1 MRDQCVEAITQAAV
15 KMGRKV
21 DSVYLRNIEDKFIK
35 AKTQLARQD
44 REKWAGMSEAER
56 LNKAGDLVAQDMIHE
71 GIKKRQRLERQ
82 MVKEAEK
89 RAALDKMEQRLGKLE
104 ALQRFTWTIR
114 DNRGGVETMERRS
127 NAISSNM
134 MRKLTDLWE
143 LERSNLV
150 NLFTDKKV
158 QMDLMMELYGQDSGN
173 PLAKKAAEGYKKV
186 VDKAIKD
193 MNDLGFDVRLLE
205 SWRSPQ
211 KMSFYRIWDA
221 VTPSILERRGKTA
234 KEIEVMMND
243 RRMAVAKDMLPH
255 IDRKMM
261 VNLDGTLMDDAAV
274 LKFLDEGLKSI
285 LTNGMNKESG
295 SGAGSMLA
303 KRHSQERQFHWK
315 SPESFMYVMGK
326 YSDSNPIDMMWS
338 AFENIGR
345 EMAMVEKFGPNAVDG
360 FNTEIERL
368 ANAGVPANKL
378 RKEIGLF
385 ESFIGTQNQSAS
397 PRLDRTLQN
406 LRQMMGAV
414 YLGSNTISQVVDQV
428 TLLATARA
436 MNIPMVEVFMR
447 QGKLLAD
454 SGERSMLRSMGA
466 GLETAAQGIA
476 RLSDQGGA
484 LFGAKA
490 TNAVLTLN
498 LSNYLTSIPRMA
510 MYGAVVDHIGNLTR
524 QADSL
529 SKLGNGDRMLMEARG
544 LTDEQ
549 WSIFREAGKDG
560 KLTPDAIEALP
571 DDQVLKLIPEKVA
584 EIQAKGKELQ
594 SRMDAQNQKEQEW
607 LGNRK
612 SKFAEWRASMDK
624 MINDYVETRNKRV
637 EAYDE
642 SVTGRI
648 GEMYAKLD
656 VAQARADIAEASMK
670 AQQDN
675 RSTRFFEQIKRGMEI
690 YGNRRS
696 SIGETLGAKRHS
708 QKLAQYALD
717 KELAS
722 IDKALSGKFAENVA
736 EVKKA
741 VADYDAYAAKLEQ
754 RIENATKK
762 NGQPKAGKEGT
773 IERAERLGE
782 EAKVE
787 LEAIKQRADSS
798 LAKLRERLSGN
809 EMELEGLQKVLD
821 NRRSRAETEADIAAY
836 LETEKNAEK
845 IKGFIDTLNFRGDQ
859 AIERGMSEGE
869 MLGYRKAA
877 ADYRARALMK
887 NLESLE
893 KRSAKEGFKKATEI
907 EKRIDKRMK
916 ELDEYEARAT
926 ERMEK
931 RDSIVTDW
939 ENQIGKQYALA
950 ANKARND
957 ALYQLIGIALDE
969 SHMASTQPSFRSTHA
984 LDQYVGDSS
993 ILKLM
998 TQFKSFP
1005 IAFFMQHIMER
1016 GLGGGHGVGNKWAY
1030 TASLVTASTVMGGVA
1045 LLLSDLAA
1053 GRDPRE
1059 VVDEEGKPN
1068 AKFMAQAFFKGGGL
1082 GIVGDLFN
1090 TENWEGQDPIGSQ
1103 MGPGVGYI
1111 VDLAQLGLAAG
1122 QYAAAEAGSSDEEKA
1137 RKRMGSEGTRVLRSS
1152 IPGQNIWWARGV
1164 FNNLLLKDVNEFMS
1178 PGYSERAQQR
1188 AEKNYSSQYFIGG
1201 DEGVRAP
1208 NLSNIMGRD

>member
-193 MNDLGFDVRLLE
+193 MNDLGFDVKLLE

-261 VNLDGTLMDDAAV
+261 VNLDGTLMDDVAV

-385 ESFIGTQNQSAS
+385 EAFIGTQNQSAS

-414 YLGSNTISQVVDQV
+414 YLGSNTISQMVDQV

-524 QADSL
+524 QADSF

-571 DDQVLKLIPEKVA
+571 DDQVLKLIPEKVEA
-584 EIQAKGKELQ
+584 IQAEMKTMQGKG
-594 SRMDAQNQKEQEW
+594 
-607 LGNRK
+607 RK
-612 SKFAEWRASMDK
+612 SMSREDVQKQ
-624 MINDYVETRNKRV
+624 
-637 EAYDE
+637 
-642 SVTGRI
+642 
-648 GEMYAKLD
+648 LD
-656 VAQARADIAEASMK
+656 R
-670 AQQDN
+670 
-675 RSTRFFEQIKRGMEI
+675 
-690 YGNRRS
+690 
-696 SIGETLGAKRHS
+696 
-708 QKLAQYALD
+708 
-717 KELAS
+717 
-722 IDKALSGKFAENVA
+722 
-736 EVKKA
+736 
-741 VADYDAYAAKLEQ
+741 
-754 RIENATKK
+754 
-762 NGQPKAGKEGT
+762 
-773 IERAERLGE
+773 
-782 EAKVE
+782 
-787 LEAIKQRADSS
+787 
-798 LAKLRERLSGN
+798 
-809 EMELEGLQKVLD
+809 
-821 NRRSRAETEADIAAY
+821 
-836 LETEKNAEK
+836 
-845 IKGFIDTLNFRGDQ
+845 
-859 AIERGMSEGE
+859 
-869 MLGYRKAA
+869 
-877 ADYRARALMK
+877 
-887 NLESLE
+887 
-893 KRSAKEGFKKATEI
+893 
-907 EKRIDKRMK
+907 
-916 ELDEYEARAT
+916 
-926 ERMEK
+926 
-931 RDSIVTDW
+931 
-939 ENQIGKQYALA
+939 QYALA